1 MAVQQAPLR
10 QRSVR
15 YVKGVGP
22 ARAEQLARLGIR
34 SVEDLVWYGP
44 RRYEDRSRLHT
55 IRQLAPGQV
64 ATVRSHVLAK
74 SLRRLPGGRTL
85 MQAAVGDATGVLECV
100 WFNQPYLDKF
110 LRVGEELI
118 IHGRVE
124 ASGRRLQVIHPE
136 IEHLDR
142 AEDDEQEPADL
153 GLNMGRL
160 VPIYPLTEGLRQQW
174 LRRIVKTALDDETL
188 AAHEALPERLRQ
200 AHHLPSF
207 AWAARQLHFP
217 ETWDDLEEAK
227 RRLIFEE
234 LFLMQ
239 MVLASR
245 RARFASRLKP
255 QRYQPS
261 GPLVEALRAR
271 LPFSLTVS
279 QQQVIREL
287 VGDLCQP
294 HPMLRLLQGDV
305 GCGKTVVAAMLMAV
319 VAQSGYQA
327 ALMAP
332 TELLAEQHARV
343 LRGYFEPIGIA
354 VRLISQGLTAKP
366 RSTVLQDVASGKAQ
380 VVVGTHAL
388 IQGGVRFANLALV
401 IIDEQHKFGVVQ
413 RKALVTKATLPDIL
427 VMTATPIPRTLAL
440 SLYGDLAVSTIAHL
454 PPGRL
459 PVRTVW
465 YREAQRLQAYEDVR
479 QQLRQGRQ
487 GYVVY
492 PLIESGARQD
502 LPSLALRQAGLR
514 DATQM
519 ARALRAQ
526 IFPEYRVELLHGN
539 MRAKDKDT
547 IMRAFV
553 EGQISLLVST
563 VIVEVGLDVPNATI
577 MLIEHPERFGLAQL
591 HQLRGRIGRSGF
603 ASTCLLIS
611 DTADELAAQRLQAF
625 VETTDGF
632 RLAERDLQLRGPGE
646 LLGRRQHGWMRFR
659 LADLSR
665 DAGLLE
671 LAREEATTEVAQR
684 PGLMTPA
691 RS

>member
-1 MAVQQAPLR
+1 
-10 QRSVR
+10 
-15 YVKGVGP
+15 
-22 ARAEQLARLGIR
+22 
-34 SVEDLVWYGP
+34 
-44 RRYEDRSRLHT
+44 
-55 IRQLAPGQV
+55 
-64 ATVRSHVLAK
+64 
-74 SLRRLPGGRTL
+74 
-85 MQAAVGDATGVLECV
+85 
-100 WFNQPYLDKF
+100 
-110 LRVGEELI
+110 
-118 IHGRVE
+118 
-124 ASGRRLQVIHPE
+124 
-136 IEHLDR
+136 
-142 AEDDEQEPADL
+142 
-153 GLNMGRL
+153 MGRL

-174 LRRIVKTALDDETL
+174 LRRIVKTALADEAL
-188 AAHEALPERLRQ
+188 AAHAALPERLRQ
-200 AHHLPSF
+200 THHLPSF
-207 AWAARQLHFP
+207 EWAVRQLHFP
-217 ETWDDLEEAK
+217 ETWEDLEAAR

-245 RARFASRLKP
+245 RARFASRRKP

-261 GPLVEALRAR
+261 GPLVEALRSR
-271 LPFSLTVS
+271 LPFPLTLS
-279 QQQVIREL
+279 QQQVVREL

-319 VAQSGYQA
+319 VAQSGYQT

-366 RSTVLQDVASGKAQ
+366 RNTVLQDVASGKAR

-413 RKALVTKATLPDIL
+413 RKALVTKANLPDIL

-459 PVRTVW
+459 PVQTVW
-465 YREAQRLQAYEDVR
+465 CREAQRLQAYEDIR

-492 PLIESGARQD
+492 PLIESGVRQD
-502 LPSLALRQAGLR
+502 LK
-514 DATQM
+514 DATHM

-539 MRAKDKDT
+539 MRAKDKDA
-547 IMRAFV
+547 IMQAFV
-553 EGQISLLVST
+553 EGQIHLLVST

-632 RLAERDLQLRGPGE
+632 QLAERDLQLRGPGE

-671 LAREEATTEVAQR
+671 LARGEATAEVAQR
-684 PGLMTPA
+684 PGLMTPS

>member
-1 MAVQQAPLR
+1 MTVQQAPLR

-22 ARAEQLARLGIR
+22 ARAEQLARLGVR
-34 SVEDLVWYGP
+34 SVEDLVWYAP
-44 RRYEDRSRLHT
+44 RRYEDRSRLHA

-110 LRVGEELI
+110 LRVGEDLI

-136 IEHLDR
+136 IEHLDSTT
-142 AEDDEQEPADL
+142 DDEQESADL

-160 VPIYPLTEGLRQQW
+160 VPIYPLTEGLNQRW
-174 LRRIVKTALDDETL
+174 FRRIVKTALADETL
-188 AAHEALPERLRQ
+188 AAHDALPERLLH

-207 AWAARQLHFP
+207 AWAVQQLHFP
-217 ETWDDLEEAK
+217 DTWGDFEAAR

-239 MVLASR
+239 VVLASR

-255 QRYQPS
+255 QRYQSS
-261 GPLVEALRAR
+261 GPLVEALRNR
-271 LPFSLTVS
+271 LPFDLTFS
-279 QQQVIREL
+279 QQQVLREL

-305 GCGKTVVAAMLMAV
+305 GCGKTVVAALLTAV
-319 VAQSGYQA
+319 VAQGGYQS

-354 VRLISQGLTAKP
+354 VRLISQGLTTKQ
-366 RSTVLQDVASGKAQ
+366 RDTVMQEIASGKAQ

-413 RKALVTKATLPDIL
+413 RKALVTKARLPDVL

-440 SLYGDLAVSTIAHL
+440 SLYGDLAVSTITQL

-465 YREAQRLQAYEDVR
+465 YREAQRLQAYEDIR

-487 GYVVY
+487 AYVVY
-492 PLIESGARQD
+492 PLIEASTRQD
-502 LPSLALRQAGLR
+502 LKA
-514 DATQM
+514 ATQM
-519 ARALRAQ
+519 ARTLQAQ
-526 IFPEYRVELLHGN
+526 GFPAHRVALLHGN
-539 MRAKDKDT
+539 MRSKEKDAA
-547 IMRAFV
+547 MRAFV
-553 EGQISLLVST
+553 EGRTHLLVST
-563 VIVEVGLDVPNATI
+563 VIVEVGLDVPNATL

-591 HQLRGRIGRSGF
+591 HQLRGRIGRGGF

-611 DTADELAAQRLQAF
+611 DTADELAAKRLQAF

-632 RLAERDLQLRGPGE
+632 QLAERDLQLRGPGE

-671 LAREEATTEVAQR
+671 LARQEATAEVTHH
-684 PGLMTPA
+684 PEPLKPS